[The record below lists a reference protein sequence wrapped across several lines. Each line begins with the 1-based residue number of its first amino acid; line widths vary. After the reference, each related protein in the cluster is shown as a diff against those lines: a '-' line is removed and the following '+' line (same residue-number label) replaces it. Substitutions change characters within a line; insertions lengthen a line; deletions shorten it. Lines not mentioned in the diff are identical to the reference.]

1 MLFVE
6 VPPYRDRT
14 ISHPAKVNFYV
25 INGKKKRSQPQ
36 HFIYTPV
43 IGTYLLVYMLVSL
56 LKYRRRAVSEGGRK
70 VKSFRLGVSS

>member
-6 VPPYRDRT
+6 IPPYRDRT
-14 ISHPAKVNFYV
+14 ICQPAKVNFYV

-43 IGTYLLVYMLVSL
+43 IGLYLP
-56 LKYRRRAVSEGGRK
+56 AVLGVPEK
-70 VKSFRLGVSS
+70 QKSFQKVYIPNL

>member
-6 VPPYRDRT
+6 IPPYRDRT
-14 ISHPAKVNFYV
+14 ICQPAKVNFYV

-43 IGTYLLVYMLVSL
+43 IGLYLTVPQLTPQICSALSTRETEKL
-56 LKYRRRAVSEGGRK
+56 
-70 VKSFRLGVSS
+70 